1 MKVMCRRTSFVC
13 ALLAAVLG
21 GLTLVGWVS
30 GWETLASIRQNYIPM
45 APSSALAFTL
55 LGLVMLLRERRVMLS
70 FLPKVLLAAVAV
82 VAGGKLVEFFS
93 GVSLG
98 VEELMVADP
107 QMFGVV
113 KKGRMSPITAL
124 NFLLICAA
132 IYCLPRAAL
141 RGWAGKI
148 SVVVLSISFVVVLGY
163 VHGSPLLYG
172 GLIIPVA
179 LPTAAAF
186 FLLGVS
192 VIATAGPEQWPLR
205 SWMGD
210 AARPTLLR
218 WFLPTAVIAAL
229 TEGFLR
235 TNVLEHWDLNPTL
248 VAALSTLCHVVL
260 VTMIISQVARLVGGR
275 IDRAEAERN
284 MAQGELLALNQD
296 LERRIAERT
305 QELSARNQEMEEEL
319 TMARELQLALLPG
332 SFPSIPHSAPNSESA
347 LRFFSLYHPAGAV
360 SGDFFSVFPV
370 SETAVG
376 IFVCDVMGHGV
387 RAALVTSMLRALL
400 EQHSAGGQPDPGRL
414 LTHVNKGLNS
424 ILRSAGTTMYA
435 TAVMMIADAAKAEL
449 LYANA
454 GHPKPLHLRRG
465 AGETLPLETSE
476 RRGALGLFPGVQF
489 TTMRTTLAKGD
500 LIMLYT
506 DGLFEVENTQGDFY
520 SQEDLLESVSRH
532 SQLPTT
538 RMFDQVLEDIHAF
551 TNRRDFDDDVCVVG
565 IEVVRCLEPSAKAE
579 VGSLGGRET
588 NAPTLEYF

>member
-1 MKVMCRRTSFVC
+1 
-13 ALLAAVLG
+13 
-21 GLTLVGWVS
+21 
-30 GWETLASIRQNYIPM
+30 M
-45 APSSALAFTL
+45 APSSAMAFAL
-55 LGLVMLLRERRVMLS
+55 LGMVMVLRERRLMLS
-70 FLPKVLLAAVAV
+70 FLPKVLLLVVAV
-82 VAGGKLVEFFS
+82 VAGGKLFEFFS

-107 QMFGVV
+107 AMFGVV

-132 IYCLPRAAL
+132 IYCLPRPKL
-141 RGWAGKI
+141 RVWAGKI
-148 SVVVLSISFVVVLGY
+148 SVAVLGISFVVMLGY
-163 VHGSPLLYG
+163 LHGSPLLYG
-172 GLIIPVA
+172 GTIIPVA
-179 LPTAAAF
+179 LPTATAF
-186 FLLGVS
+186 FLLGIS
-192 VIATAGPEQWPLR
+192 VIAAAGPEQWPLR
-205 SWMGD
+205 SWVGD
-210 AARPTLLR
+210 SARPTLLR

-229 TEGFLR
+229 VEGFLR
-235 TNVLEHWDLNPTL
+235 TNVLGQWDFNPAL
-248 VAALSTLCHVVL
+248 VAALSTLVHTVL

-275 IDRAEAERN
+275 IDKAEAERN
-284 MAQGELLALNQD
+284 AAQEELLALNHD

-305 QELSARNQEMEEEL
+305 RELSAKNHEMEEEL

-332 SFPSIPHSAPNSESA
+332 SFPSVPNSAPNSESA

-414 LTHVNKGLNS
+414 LTHINKGLNS
-424 ILRSAGTTMYA
+424 ILRNAGTTMYA

-465 AGETLPLETSE
+465 AGQTLALETSE

-489 TTMRTTLAKGD
+489 ATTRTTLEQGD
-500 LIMLYT
+500 LIMLFT
-506 DGLFEVENTQGDFY
+506 DGLFEVENAEGDFY
-520 SQEDLLESVSRH
+520 SQEDLLATVSRH

-551 TNRRDFDDDVCVVG
+551 THRRDFDDDVCVVG
-565 IEVVRCLEPSAKAE
+565 IEVARCLEPA
-579 VGSLGGRET
+579 GGRGAGSKGGVVPVT
-588 NAPTLEYF
+588 PTMEYF

>member
-1 MKVMCRRTSFVC
+1 MKVMCRRTSFFC
-13 ALLAAVLG
+13 ALLTAVLG
-21 GLTLVGWVS
+21 GMTLVGWVS

-45 APSSALAFTL
+45 APSSALAFAL
-55 LGLVMLLRERRVMLS
+55 LGMVMVLRERRVMLS
-70 FLPKVLLAAVAV
+70 FLPKVLLAVVAV
-82 VAGGKLVEFFS
+82 VAGGKLFEFFS

-132 IYCLPRAAL
+132 IYCLPRPKL
-141 RGWAGKI
+141 RGWAGVI

-172 GLIIPVA
+172 GTIIPVA
-179 LPTAAAF
+179 LPTATAF

-192 VIATAGPEQWPLR
+192 VIAAAGPELWPLR

-210 AARPTLLR
+210 SARPTLLR

-229 TEGFLR
+229 VEGFLR
-235 TNVLEHWDLNPTL
+235 TNVLEQWELNPAL
-248 VAALSTLCHVVL
+248 VAALSTLVHTVL

-284 MAQGELLALNQD
+284 TAQEELLTLNQD

-305 QELSARNQEMEEEL
+305 RELSARNHEMEEEL

-332 SFPSIPHSAPNSESA
+332 SFPSIPNSAPNSESA
-347 LRFFSLYHPAGAV
+347 LRFYSLYYPAGAV

-414 LTHVNKGLNS
+414 LTHINKGLNS
-424 ILRSAGTTMYA
+424 ILRNAGTTMYA

-454 GHPKPLHLRRG
+454 GHPNPLHLRRG
-465 AGETLPLETSE
+465 AGETVALQTSTK
-476 RRGALGLFPGVQF
+476 RGALGLFPNVQF
-489 TTMRTTLAKGD
+489 TTMRTTLEQDD
-500 LIMLYT
+500 LIMLFT
-506 DGLFEVENTQGDFY
+506 DGLFEVENEAGDFY
-520 SQEDLLESVSRH
+520 SQEDLLESVRRH
-532 SQLPTT
+532 AKQPTRT
-538 RMFDQVLEDIHAF
+538 MFDQVLADIHGF
-551 TNRRDFDDDVCVVG
+551 TQRRDFDDDVCVVG
-565 IEVVRCLEPSAKAE
+565 IEVARRLESPDARN
-579 VGSLGGRET
+579 VGSKGAIPKT
-588 NAPTLEYF
+588 PTLEYF